1 MTPQQPESTY
11 RPGPSPQVQAFWE
24 WWNAEG
30 AGMCADAIAR
40 GSAEDVVDEMSAQ
53 ISAVQEGLSWELG
66 PGVDAQHVLVIS
78 PEGDPELRSVA
89 RRWLRAA
96 PQSSPTWEYADSRRP
111 VDLAGVALG
120 LGEQTLP
127 LEQIRVATT
136 REGNRLGVVVHHPA
150 LAGLPEQG
158 RQQVAVLALD
168 AALGEDDVETW
179 VGTIEV
185 SAQAPDGEAG
195 ALLLE
200 DLSAAVQRLREE
212 HLDEDGL
219 PTWVLLRGTGPGGA
233 VLVGAQVPLSPTS
246 APELDDHLA
255 VRISY
260 PGRTDDG
267 FPDEASLVALRDL
280 EDHVTERLGT
290 SGRLVAHE
298 TSDGVRVLHYYVD
311 STSPADGVVRAA
323 VTGWPT
329 GEVQVDRDHDPAWA
343 AVAPFRT

>member
-1 MTPQQPESTY
+1 MALFDRDHSDTPTPEGT
-11 RPGPSPQVQAFWE
+11 FWE
-24 WWNAEG
+24 WWVAEG
-30 AGMCADAIAR
+30 AQLCADAIAR
-40 GSAEDVVDEMSAQ
+40 GGAEEVVETMSQQVA
-53 ISAVQEGLSWELG
+53 AVQEGLAWELG
-66 PGVDAQHVLVIS
+66 PGTSSQHVLVVS
-78 PEGDPELRSVA
+78 PEGDPQLRAIA

-96 PQSSPTWEYADSRRP
+96 PEPSATWEYADSRRP
-111 VDLAGVALG
+111 VALG
-120 LGEQTLP
+120 GVSLRLGEDELP

-136 REGNRLGVVVHHPA
+136 REGNRLGVVVHHAA

-179 VGTIEV
+179 VGSIAV
-185 SAQAPDGEAG
+185 SSEDPDPTAD

-212 HLDEDGL
+212 HLDEEGR
-219 PTWVLLRGTGPGGA
+219 PTWVLLRGTGPDGD

-255 VRISY
+255 VRIPY
-260 PGRTDDG
+260 PGRTEEG
-267 FPDEASLVALRDL
+267 FPDEGSLTALRDL
-280 EDHVTERLGT
+280 EDHVTERLGG

-298 TSDGVRVLHYYVD
+298 TSAGVRVLHYYVD

-323 VTGWPT
+323 VTGWPG
-329 GEVQVDRDHDPAWA
+329 GEVLVDRDHDPAWA